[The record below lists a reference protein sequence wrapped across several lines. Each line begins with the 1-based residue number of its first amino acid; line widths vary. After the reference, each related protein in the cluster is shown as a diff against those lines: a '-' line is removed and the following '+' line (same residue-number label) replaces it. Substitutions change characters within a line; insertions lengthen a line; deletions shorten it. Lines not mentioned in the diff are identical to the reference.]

1 VQETATD
8 TRRLAAE
15 PVKATTTHI
24 KRKVLKALD
33 EGGPSL
39 VLRRAVI
46 LARTQGV
53 DPLRARVTM
62 SPAEIRDALIVARSR
77 LVGAPVVHAIGD
89 SHTVML
95 TGVWPF
101 VVHYIAPL
109 TAYNL
114 ASPTSSTQSRTRLLE
129 ALRSADPRRDII
141 LLTTGG
147 TDCRLHI
154 NDQHVRSSG
163 RRSLEELAHETVVRY
178 GTAIDLVRARGFRV
192 AVHSVVG
199 AAHAEEYRYDHS
211 GAIGVRGRIAQ
222 LFNAELEAWCRAH
235 GVDYVDLFS
244 HVADEH
250 GILLRPMASDGLH
263 LGRQALPW
271 YGPWLRERVYGRWTA
286 PAPHPRFLS
295 AQGISDWLS
304 SRA

>member
-1 VQETATD
+1 MQT
-8 TRRLAAE
+8 L
-15 PVKATTTHI
+15 THI
-24 KRKVLKALD
+24 QRKVRKALD
-33 EGGPSL
+33 EGGSPL
-39 VLRRAVI
+39 VLRRAFV
-46 LARTQGV
+46 LAWTQGV
-53 DPLRARVTM
+53 DPLRAKVTM
-62 SPAEIRDALIVARSR
+62 NPAEIRDALIVARSR

-101 VVHYIAPL
+101 IVHNIAPL

-141 LLTTGG
+141 LLTAGG

-154 NDQHVRSSG
+154 NDQHLRSSG

-178 GTAIDLVRARGFRV
+178 GTAIDLVRERGFRV
-192 AVHSVVG
+192 AAQSVVG
-199 AAHAEEYRYDHS
+199 AAHTEEYGWFDHS
-211 GAIGVRGRIAQ
+211 GDIGVRGHIAQ
-222 LFNAELEAWCRAH
+222 LFNKELEAWCHEH

-244 HVADEH
+244 HVADEQ
-250 GILLRPMASDGLH
+250 GILRRPMASDGLH

-271 YGPWLRERVYGRWTA
+271 YGPWLRERVCARWAA
-286 PAPHPRFLS
+286 PAPHPRLLS